1 VVGDRVQELKFY
13 LAGHDGLVGKC
24 WRSSKVYFVTKN
36 DEYEYFPL
44 REDYNVCL
52 SVLEPYVWRGAKEY
66 CYNSVRSVKRDN
78 DDWQL
83 IFEYYRGDQDLVIKE
98 ALKDLGLCYRTV
110 LFQGLQE
117 LDKKE
122 QRSIALPTLGV
133 EDGDSNDFPKD
144 KAAPVA
150 VKSIIEFIKKNRG
163 AYNTIELFV
172 EEDFEFD
179 LYKEF
184 LMSWRRGEENI
195 LLLYFAQRDP
205 ENICSLLLLDVIHY
219 IAKLI

>member
-1 VVGDRVQELKFY
+1 VFY
-13 LAGHDGLVGKC
+13 DAKHVFYDAKRRL
-24 WRSSKVYFVTKN
+24 SSGADTF
-36 DEYEYFPL
+36 EYFKYY
-44 REDYNVCL
+44 E
-52 SVLEPYVWRGAKEY
+52 G
-66 CYNSVRSVKRDN
+66 N
-78 DDWQL
+78 DA
-83 IFEYYRGDQDLVIKE
+83 IKE
-98 ALKDLGLCYRTV
+98 
-110 LFQGLQE
+110 GLQDVRVCYE
-117 LDKKE
+117 KVLAYIAERNDKKLAKTV
-122 QRSIALPTLGV
+122 ALPTLGV
-133 EDGDSNDFPKD
+133 EKYTGNVFPKD

-150 VKSIIEFIKKNRG
+150 IQSIIEFIKKNRG